1 MLRNSEHVVRYV
13 TYLKKVT
20 DKVKLGDGA
29 NEKEFKAN
37 VALQAKVMSFDIL
50 EELAAANTAV
60 EELQKSRKIEEKK
73 IRAKIVD
80 EYDDLVQE
88 LVNEITVLRNRFRE
102 YQTNNF
108 NQVMQIMSE
117 SKKSELFK
125 LSTTD
130 DIPDSVH
137 ETARRMISEE
147 NQIMDLRKE
156 THELQMTVTN

>member
-1 MLRNSEHVVRYV
+1 MVRKSN
-13 TYLKKVT
+13 L
-20 DKVKLGDGA
+20 
-29 NEKEFKAN
+29 KEFKAN
-37 VALQAKVMSFDIL
+37 VSVQAKTISCDFLEQLASANTEL
-50 EELAAANTAV
+50 EEL
-60 EELQKSRKIEEKK
+60 RKYKKVDEKR
-73 IRAKIVD
+73 IRAKIID

-125 LSTTD
+125 LSNIEN
-130 DIPDSVH
+130 IPESVH
-137 ETARRMISEE
+137 DQAIKMISEE

-156 THELQMTVTN
+156 SHELQMTVT

>member
-1 MLRNSEHVVRYV
+1 MDILSELASAS
-13 TYLKKVT
+13 T
-20 DKVKLGDGA
+20 
-29 NEKEFKAN
+29 E
-37 VALQAKVMSFDIL
+37 L
-50 EELAAANTAV
+50 EELK
-60 EELQKSRKIEEKK
+60 KSRKIDEKR
-73 IRAKIVD
+73 IRAKIID

-125 LSTTD
+125 LSIID
-130 DIPDSVH
+130 NIPDSVH
-137 ETARRMISEE
+137 DTAVKMISEE

-156 THELQMTVTN
+156 THELQMTVSLMRL

>member
-1 MLRNSEHVVRYV
+1 LDILSELASAS
-13 TYLKKVT
+13 T
-20 DKVKLGDGA
+20 
-29 NEKEFKAN
+29 E
-37 VALQAKVMSFDIL
+37 L
-50 EELAAANTAV
+50 EELK
-60 EELQKSRKIEEKK
+60 KSRKIDEKR
-73 IRAKIVD
+73 IRAKIID

-125 LSTTD
+125 LSIID
-130 DIPDSVH
+130 NIPDSVH
-137 ETARRMISEE
+137 DTAVKMISEE

-156 THELQMTVTN
+156 THELQMTVSLMKL

>member
-1 MLRNSEHVVRYV
+1 MISY
-13 TYLKKVT
+13 
-20 DKVKLGDGA
+20 
-29 NEKEFKAN
+29 
-37 VALQAKVMSFDIL
+37 DII
-50 EELAAANTAV
+50 EELAAANNKV
-60 EELQKSRKIEEKK
+60 EQLQKERKIEEKR

-117 SKKSELFK
+117 SKRSELFK
-125 LSTTD
+125 LLNVND
-130 DIPDSVH
+130 VPDAVH
-137 ETARRMISEE
+137 ETALKMISEE

-156 THELQMTVTN
+156 THELQMTVNYL

>member
-1 MLRNSEHVVRYV
+1 MSIILKNWLKRYIKSL
-13 TYLKKVT
+13 TRK
-20 DKVKLGDGA
+20 
-29 NEKEFKAN
+29 NFKAS
-37 VALQAKVMSFDIL
+37 VAVQAKVISYDII
-50 EELAAANTAV
+50 EELAAANNKV
-60 EELQKSRKIEEKK
+60 EQLQKERKIEEKR

-117 SKKSELFK
+117 SKRSELFK
-125 LSTTD
+125 LLNSND
-130 DIPDSVH
+130 VPDAVH
-137 ETARRMISEE
+137 ETALKMISEE

-156 THELQMTVTN
+156 THELQMTVNYL

>member
-1 MLRNSEHVVRYV
+1 MDILSELASAS
-13 TYLKKVT
+13 T
-20 DKVKLGDGA
+20 
-29 NEKEFKAN
+29 E
-37 VALQAKVMSFDIL
+37 L
-50 EELAAANTAV
+50 EELK
-60 EELQKSRKIEEKK
+60 KSRKIDEKR
-73 IRAKIVD
+73 IRAKIID

-125 LSTTD
+125 LSIID
-130 DIPDSVH
+130 NIPDSVH
-137 ETARRMISEE
+137 DTAVKMISEE

-156 THELQMTVTN
+156 THELQMTVSLMKL

>member
-1 MLRNSEHVVRYV
+1 MISY
-13 TYLKKVT
+13 
-20 DKVKLGDGA
+20 
-29 NEKEFKAN
+29 
-37 VALQAKVMSFDIL
+37 DII
-50 EELAAANTAV
+50 EELAAANNKV
-60 EELQKSRKIEEKK
+60 EQLQKERKIEEKR

-117 SKKSELFK
+117 SKRSELFK
-125 LSTTD
+125 LLNTD
-130 DIPDSVH
+130 DVPDAVH
-137 ETARRMISEE
+137 ETALKMISEE

-156 THELQMTVTN
+156 THELQMTVNYL

>member
-1 MLRNSEHVVRYV
+1 
-13 TYLKKVT
+13 
-20 DKVKLGDGA
+20 
-29 NEKEFKAN
+29 
-37 VALQAKVMSFDIL
+37 MSFDIL

-60 EELQKSRKIEEKK
+60 EELQKSKKIEEKR
-73 IRAKIVD
+73 IRAKIID

-125 LSTTD
+125 LSTID
-130 DIPDSVH
+130 DIPVSVQD
-137 ETARRMISEE
+137 TARRMISEE

-156 THELQMTVTN
+156 THELQMTVNN